1 MPNTDL
7 QAKKQFIANLEG
19 WSSVGLNIALFALKI
34 WAGIVTGSIALIA
47 DAWHTLTDSITSVI
61 VIIGFRYKKKP
72 ADSEHPFGHGRAE
85 LIASLIIGVLLIVIA
100 FDFVLQ
106 SISILRNHEQT
117 TFGTLAIVATT
128 ISIIAKEIMAQFG
141 FWAARHVKSTAL
153 RADAWH
159 HRSDALSSLIILVG
173 IFLNPYFWWIDGA
186 LGIAVAIFIVYTAY
200 EIMADAVNPLLGEM
214 PDPQL
219 IQKIKLICDER
230 IKAETRPHH
239 FHIHNYGDHAEL
251 TFHLKLVGS
260 ISLDEAHTI
269 ATEIEKQINDQYGIE
284 TTIHMEPFP
293 PIKVKI

>member
-1 MPNTDL
+1 MQNQT
-7 QAKKQFIANLEG
+7 AEKAHFIANLEG
-19 WSSVGLNIALFALKI
+19 WSSVSLNIVLFVLKF

-61 VIIGFRYKKKP
+61 VIIGFRYRKKP

-106 SISILRNHEQT
+106 SINILNNHEQV

-128 ISIIAKEIMAQFG
+128 ISIIAKELMAQFG
-141 FWAARHVKSTAL
+141 FWAARQVKSNAL

-159 HRSDALSSLIILVG
+159 HRSDSLSSVIILIG
-173 IFLNPYFWWIDGA
+173 IFINPYFWWIDGA

-200 EIMADAVNPLLGEM
+200 KIMADAVNPLLGET

-219 IQKIKLICDER
+219 VQKINTICDRR
-230 IKAETRPHH
+230 IKAETQPHH
-239 FHIHNYGDHAEL
+239 FHIHNYGNHIEL
-251 TFHLKLVGS
+251 TFHLKLAGTC
-260 ISLDEAHTI
+260 SLDEAHSI
-269 ATEIEKQINDQYGIE
+269 ASEIEEQINTEFGVE
-284 TTIHMEPFP
+284 TTIHMEPFSSIP
-293 PIKVKI
+293 VKI